1 MLPVNVAEI
10 EGAILAGLTLRL
22 VLEVVGE
29 PSQATVDVDAV
40 KYVANLRGN
49 KTDVQFSGRPKEKI

>member
-49 KTDVQFSGRPKEKI
+49 KTDVQFSG